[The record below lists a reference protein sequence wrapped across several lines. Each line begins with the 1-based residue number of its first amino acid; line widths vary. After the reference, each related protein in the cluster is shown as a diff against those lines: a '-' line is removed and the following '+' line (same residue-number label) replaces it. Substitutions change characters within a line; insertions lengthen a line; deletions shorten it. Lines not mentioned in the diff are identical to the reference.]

1 MGPGNEAGP
10 GALLRVPS
18 MGPVWALHGP
28 GLGPGPGWLGLTG
41 TGSFDPVRE
50 KKFPG
55 NFFSGEGQSQNPWPW
70 SLQNLR
76 FLGLPRIYQAIPW
89 EFSVSYRVQQ
99 ACTSEKKNPREFFFG
114 PGPACWGPS
123 PSWMSLDQQSRAWVQ
138 WAQVRVHG
146 GDHLGSRVHL
156 GPSGI

>member
-1 MGPGNEAGP
+1 MRQA
-10 GALLRVPS
+10 
-18 MGPVWALHGP
+18 
-28 GLGPGPGWLGLTG
+28 LGPCLGFQAWAQSGPCTGQAWAQAQAGWGSLVQGHLTLY
-41 TGSFDPVRE
+41 E
-50 KKFPG
+50 KKKSQG
-55 NFFSGEGQSQNPWPW
+55 FFSGEGQSQNPWPW

-76 FLGLPRIYQAIPW
+76 FLGLPRIYQAIPR

-99 ACTSEKKNPREFFFG
+99 ACTSEKKIPQEFFFG